1 MRVVEVRPHPDLT
14 KILPVPMLRQ
24 TSDALPPLQTV
35 RPVQQGKDGDDWFVD
50 VHKKPADEPDSAA
63 FQLGM
68 VRKLARR
75 VQQEIVSAPAVAVA
89 AHGGLDPLRAQD
101 ALAGRSVGSP
111 GGQERQMPKC
121 PPCQPSHHAGR
132 ARDHP
137 PS

>member
-1 MRVVEVRPHPDLT
+1 MP
-14 KILPVPMLRQ
+14 ILRQ

-50 VHKKPADEPDSAA
+50 VHKQPADEPDSAA

-75 VQQEIVSAPAVAVA
+75 VQQEIVRAPAVAVA
-89 AHGGLDPLRAQD
+89 AHGGLDSLRAQD
-101 ALAGRSVGSP
+101 ALAGRSVGPAS
-111 GGQERQMPKC
+111 GQEHHLPKC
-121 PPCQPSHHAGR
+121 PPCQQPQRAGR

-137 PS
+137 QGGS